1 MHRAIGVPQRAVEI
15 GDDERDVAGGDGFG
29 ERRYHESILT
39 GAAARRVI
47 SPTLDNGEV
56 VLTARA
62 SRYRGEAFLTRPPE
76 VPLDA
81 GQLLAAARGFG
92 LPGKSFSKIPSR
104 GIINSI
110 YLVDDHYVVRVPR
123 DHQGHF
129 EQTRREASV
138 LPAVVASGVTTAHLI
153 AFDDSCSRLP
163 VPYTIVEHAPGVDAE
178 SAGLEPPDPITTWRQ
193 FGRELALAH
202 GAVSPVHVVGDTN
215 ASETT
220 DLHDLLER
228 RASEGWISNLES
240 RRLHEWTRALTDHVN
255 EPASPVLLHGD
266 AQMSNVLVDP
276 SSGAF
281 NSLIDWGCAHMGNP
295 AVDFR
300 VVPLAAVAPMLD
312 GYRDITGPTRP
323 SLETEIL
330 LARLRLLT
338 DVLPLGAAAGTT
350 WGERPTAWL
359 FDLFLTLATTA
370 DPRWTTLLERCP
382 AK

>member
-1 MHRAIGVPQRAVEI
+1 M
-15 GDDERDVAGGDGFG
+15 
-29 ERRYHESILT
+29 
-39 GAAARRVI
+39 
-47 SPTLDNGEV
+47 
-56 VLTARA
+56 
-62 SRYRGEAFLTRPPE
+62 TRPPE

-81 GQLLAAARGFG
+81 GQLLAAARALG
-92 LPGKSFSKIPSR
+92 LPGKSFSKIPSP
-104 GIINSI
+104 GIINTI

-123 DHQGHF
+123 DHHGHF

-138 LPAVVASGVTTAHLI
+138 LPAVAASGVTTAHLL

-163 VPYTIVEHAPGVDAE
+163 VPYTIVEHVQGVDAE
-178 SAGLEPPDPITTWRQ
+178 SAGLVPPDPTTTWRQ

-202 GAVSPVHVVGDTN
+202 GAVPPVDVVGDTN

-220 DLHDLLER
+220 DLHDLLEQ
-228 RASEGWISNLES
+228 RARQGWISNLEA
-240 RRLHEWTRALTDHVN
+240 RRLREWTAALTDYVN
-255 EPASPVLLHGD
+255 EPARPVLLHGD

-312 GYRDITGPTRP
+312 GYRDVTGPIRP
-323 SLETEIL
+323 SLESEIL
-330 LARLRLLT
+330 LARLRLLV
-338 DVLPLGAAAGTT
+338 DVLPLGPSPGCS
-350 WGERPTAWL
+350 WGERPIAWL
-359 FDLFLTLATTA
+359 VDLFLTLATTA